1 MADSVLSALI
11 CMAFMATAI
20 AVVMGTYLIA
30 RRVLGTGRE
39 FDRAHEAAGAV
50 GGRLALL
57 YGLILA
63 LVYAQELSD
72 YKDIRAAVTEEAV
85 AVADVFH
92 DIRRYGGPEVR
103 AVQQELLKYVSS
115 VVDVEW
121 DLLGRKIGLSQRGW
135 EEWDNVYVRLL
146 NLRPGT
152 EKERYLANR
161 MRDRITSIARLRQT
175 REASIRE
182 SFANVFWPP
191 ALIGLILL
199 AIPLYVYRPSRSH
212 IVLLSVFG
220 AYSGVIL
227 FFIYA
232 FSDPFQKPAR
242 IEPVAFQKLQADFT
256 VELAR
261 MH

>member
-11 CMAFMATAI
+11 CMAFMAPAI

-103 AVQQELLKYVSS
+103 
-115 VVDVEW
+115 
-121 DLLGRKIGLSQRGW
+121 
-135 EEWDNVYVRLL
+135 
-146 NLRPGT
+146 
-152 EKERYLANR
+152 
-161 MRDRITSIARLRQT
+161 
-175 REASIRE
+175 
-182 SFANVFWPP
+182 
-191 ALIGLILL
+191 
-199 AIPLYVYRPSRSH
+199 
-212 IVLLSVFG
+212 
-220 AYSGVIL
+220 
-227 FFIYA
+227 
-232 FSDPFQKPAR
+232 
-242 IEPVAFQKLQADFT
+242 
-256 VELAR
+256 
-261 MH
+261 